1 MDNNFI
7 KAKTPKESEITMNEL
22 VLPNDTNLL
31 GNLLGG
37 TLMHWIDLAGAM
49 TAAKHSRKTV
59 ATVAVDSIDFRHP
72 ARMGEIVTLHSKI
85 TWVGRTSMEVLI
97 TAHAENPLTGKVI
110 LANRAFF
117 TFVALDEEGRPTP
130 VPPLIPET
138 DEEKRLYCDAEQ
150 RRIERLRNKKK
161 EENEELSIG

>member
-1 MDNNFI
+1 MENND
-7 KAKTPKESEITMNEL
+7 KVKTPHDTEITMTEL

-49 TAAKHSRKTV
+49 AATKHSRRTV

-72 ARMGEIVTLHSKI
+72 ARKGEIVTINAKL

-97 TAHAENPLTGKVI
+97 RAYAENPLTGKTI
-110 LANRAFF
+110 LANKAFF
-117 TFVALDEEGRPTP
+117 TFVALDEEGKPTP
-130 VPPLIPET
+130 VPPLMPET
-138 DEEKRLYCDAEQ
+138 EEEKKLYCDAEH
-150 RRIERLRNKKK
+150 RRVQRLRNKK
-161 EENEELSIG
+161 EEEREEIK